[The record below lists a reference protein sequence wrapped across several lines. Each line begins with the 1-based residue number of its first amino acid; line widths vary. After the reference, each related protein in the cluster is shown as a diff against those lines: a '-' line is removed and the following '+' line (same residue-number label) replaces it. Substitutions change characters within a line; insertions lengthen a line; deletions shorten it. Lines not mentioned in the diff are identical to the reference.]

1 MLICSSSK
9 KLATDRKKKTGG
21 DDKVADDSILDKIED
36 LEVLLSPEDMML
48 GAVTGEGAQER
59 ADIEILI
66 PWIKFLWDAYRNCL
80 DLLRNN
86 KLVERL
92 YQEIAKLAMEFCVNY
107 DRKNEFRRLSD
118 SLRTH
123 LNQITR
129 NTKERC
135 LPFYSY
141 RHLSQRSRAI
151 NDVSTSR

>member
-1 MLICSSSK
+1 MANERRA
-9 KLATDRKKKTGG
+9 KLAKAGIEEGAD
-21 DDKVADDSILDKIED
+21 ADDSVLDKIED

-48 GAVTGEGAQER
+48 GAVTGEGRQER

-129 NTKERC
+129 NTK
-135 LPFYSY
+135 
-141 RHLSQRSRAI
+141 
-151 NDVSTSR
+151 